1 MSHNFVPRG
10 RAILLHRAIS
20 GFRTNIPKCS
30 NIYKLAVAGRL
41 DISSVH
47 SVSGIIGSPVIG
59 IFASKLVNPA
69 GLRYYGEIWDPEMV
83 FVFTSTIPF
92 ALKG

>member
-41 DISSVH
+41 DISSVTA
-47 SVSGIIGSPVIG
+47 
-59 IFASKLVNPA
+59 FQ
-69 GLRYYGEIWDPEMV
+69 E
-83 FVFTSTIPF
+83 
-92 ALKG
+92 